1 MIFCYALQWW
11 KQALAVL
18 KIPLILKINRG
29 LGFAYFERLL
39 SDSAEFSRFRS
50 AIAGSKDEL
59 VAMGYNAYTVE
70 DFYDTFMELV
80 DRLQPSGDDQ
90 ESICDMP
97 NAE

>member
-1 MIFCYALQWW
+1 MHCNGGR

-18 KIPLILKINRG
+18 KIPLILKTNRG

-50 AIAGSKDEL
+50 AVAGSKDEL

-80 DRLQPSGDDQ
+80 DRLQPKGDDQ
-90 ESICDMP
+90 VSVHIYES
-97 NAE
+97 AT